1 MRKLDGMILGLI
13 LLNGGV
19 ILAEDIG
26 SSKLS
31 ETVISTEKF
40 GTNILK
46 TAKNITVITKEDIE
60 KSGAKEIEEVL
71 RSVPGVYLTAT
82 NAQDF
87 SNEVILRAQ
96 APGKSGQ
103 NILVLVDGSSINSTT
118 DTGAFDLT
126 LIPIETIERI
136 EVVPNGGNVLYGEGA
151 VGGVI
156 NIITKK
162 PANKKHYEKIGIDR
176 GNFIRNYN
184 VNLGS
189 KLTSNLGAEITYLN
203 KSTDGERHHSE
214 KDLEYVGVKTTY
226 QSNNS
231 DLTLGYRHGKKNSKF
246 SGPVD
251 KKDKRKSNS
260 TTEAEEI
267 QDIFSLNYNLK
278 VNSDLNFIF
287 DGDYKKRTYSSTGVK
302 KINGVDRRVPSTDR
316 DTKTYY
322 LNPQIKYKY
331 LGESYVIIGLDYSKG
346 KSDYQSQSHKST
358 GSSTTNTFTNRESIG
373 TFFTNNIVI
382 DDFLLTQG
390 LRYQKIDYKLDN
402 RNNPKKSFEHS
413 FEENAYELTGTY
425 FINDNFSTYLTYTR
439 AFRAPTAGEAGSWNS
454 VDGKFDVQTSDTIEF
469 GGKGYLN
476 NIYFS
481 TALFH
486 SKTENEIFYLTK
498 ASGETSS
505 NYNFSDPILRTGIE
519 VLSEQYI
526 GKITL
531 KESVSYTKH
540 EVDGGRFDGKK
551 VPGVPNFLASLGVN
565 YEILDKFNIN
575 TTLLYHGSSYAMYDY
590 HNKLGKQG
598 GYSEVNINAN
608 YSLENGIT
616 LYAGVNNI
624 FDKEYYYAKAGL
636 KDDKISYYQGTRRNY
651 YVGFRYEI

>member
-1 MRKLDGMILGLI
+1 MRKLDGMVLGLI

-71 RSVPGVYLTAT
+71 RSVPGVYITGT
-82 NAQDF
+82 SGQDF
-87 SNEVILRAQ
+87 SNEVILRGQ
-96 APGKSGQ
+96 IPGKSGQ

-126 LIPIETIERI
+126 LIPIETVERI

-156 NIITKK
+156 NIITKT
-162 PANKKHYEKIGIDR
+162 PQNKKYYGKLGIER
-176 GNFIRNYN
+176 GNYIRNYN
-184 VNLGS
+184 VNIGS
-189 KLTSNLGAEITYLN
+189 KLTSNIGTEVTYLD
-203 KSTDGERHHSE
+203 KTTDGKKHHSE
-214 KDLEYVGVKTTY
+214 KALEYVGVKTSYKTND
-226 QSNNS
+226 SE
-231 DLTLGYRHGKKNSKF
+231 LLLGYRHGEKNSKF
-246 SGPVD
+246 SGAVD

-267 QDIFSLNYNLK
+267 QDILSLNYNLK
-278 VNSDLNFIF
+278 INDDLNFIF

-302 KINGVDRRVPSTDR
+302 KINGVFKRVPSTDR

-331 LGESYVIIGLDYSKG
+331 LEDSYVVVGLDYSKG

-373 TFFTNNIVI
+373 TFLTNNIVY
-382 DDFLLTQG
+382 DKFLLTQG
-390 LRYQKIDYKLDN
+390 LRYQKIDYKLEN
-402 RNNPKKSFEHS
+402 RNNPTKSFEHS

-425 FINDNFSTYLTYTR
+425 FINNNFSTYLTYTR
-439 AFRAPTAGEAGSWNS
+439 AFRAPTADEAGSWNS
-454 VDGKFDVQTSDTIEF
+454 VNGKFDVQTSDTIEF

-476 NIYFS
+476 DIYFS
-481 TALFH
+481 TAIYH

-498 ASGETSS
+498 SSGETSG
-505 NYNFSDPILRTGIE
+505 NYNFYDPIIRTGIE
-519 VLSEQYI
+519 IFSEQYI
-526 GKITL
+526 KKFTF
-531 KESVSYTKH
+531 KESISYVHH
-540 EVDGGRFDGKK
+540 EIDGGKYDGKK
-551 VPGVPNFLASLGVN
+551 VPGVPNFIASLGVN
-565 YEILDKFNIN
+565 YQIMDKFNIN
-575 TTLLYHGSSYAMYDY
+575 TTLLYRGGSFAMYDY

-598 GYSEVNINAN
+598 GYSEINVNAN

-616 LYAGVNNI
+616 IYAGINNL
-624 FDKEYYYAKAGL
+624 FDKEYYYAKCSTSKEEL
-636 KDDKISYYQGTRRNY
+636 SYYQGTKRNY
-651 YVGFRYEI
+651 YIGFKYEF

>member
-1 MRKLDGMILGLI
+1 MRKLDGMVLGLI

-71 RSVPGVYLTAT
+71 RSVPGVYITGT

-87 SNEVILRAQ
+87 SNEVILRGQ
-96 APGKSGQ
+96 VPGKSGQ

-126 LIPIETIERI
+126 LIPIETVERI

-156 NIITKK
+156 NIITKT
-162 PANKKHYEKIGIDR
+162 PQNKKYYGKLGIER
-176 GNFIRNYN
+176 GNYIRNYN
-184 VNLGS
+184 VNIGS
-189 KLTSNLGAEITYLN
+189 KLSSNIGAEVTYLD
-203 KSTDGERHHSE
+203 KTTDGKKHHSE
-214 KDLEYVGVKTTY
+214 KELEYVGVKTSYKTND
-226 QSNNS
+226 SE
-231 DLTLGYRHGKKNSKF
+231 LLLGYRRGEKNSKF
-246 SGPVD
+246 SGAVD

-267 QDIFSLNYNLK
+267 QDILSLNYNLK
-278 VNSDLNFIF
+278 ITNDLNFIF

-302 KINGVDRRVPSTDR
+302 KINGVSKRVPSTDR

-331 LGESYVIIGLDYSKG
+331 LEDSYVVVGLDYSKG

-358 GSSTTNTFTNRESIG
+358 GSSTTNTFTNRESVG
-373 TFFTNNIVI
+373 AFLTNNMVY
-382 DDFLLTQG
+382 DKFLLTQG
-390 LRYQKIDYKLDN
+390 LRYQKIDYKLEN

-425 FINDNFSTYLTYTR
+425 FINNNFSTYLTYTR
-439 AFRAPTAGEAGSWNS
+439 AFRAPTADEAGSWNS
-454 VDGKFDVQTSDTIEF
+454 VNGKFDVQTSDTIEF

-476 NIYFS
+476 DIYFS
-481 TALFH
+481 TAIYH

-498 ASGETSS
+498 SSGETSG
-505 NYNFSDPILRTGIE
+505 NYNFYDPIIRTGIE
-519 VLSEQYI
+519 ISSEQYI
-526 GKITL
+526 KKFTF
-531 KESVSYTKH
+531 KESISYIHH
-540 EVDGGRFDGKK
+540 EIDGGKYDGKK
-551 VPGVPNFLASLGVN
+551 VPGVPNFIASLGVN
-565 YEILDKFNIN
+565 YEIMDKFNIN
-575 TTLLYHGSSYAMYDY
+575 TTLLYRGGSFAMYDY

-598 GYSEVNINAN
+598 GYSEINVNAN

-616 LYAGVNNI
+616 IYAGINNL
-624 FDKEYYYAKAGL
+624 FDKEYYYAKCSTS
-636 KDDKISYYQGTRRNY
+636 KDEISYFQGTRRNY
-651 YVGFRYEI
+651 YVGFKYEF

>member
-1 MRKLDGMILGLI
+1 MVLGLI

-19 ILAEDIG
+19 ALAENIG
-26 SSKLS
+26 SSKLE

-46 TAKNITVITKEDIE
+46 TAKNITVITSEDIE

-71 RSVPGVYLTAT
+71 RSVPGVYITGT
-82 NAQDF
+82 NGQDF
-87 SNEVILRAQ
+87 SNEVILRGQ
-96 APGKSGQ
+96 IPGKSGQ

-126 LIPIETIERI
+126 LIPIETVERI

-156 NIITKK
+156 NIITKI
-162 PANKKHYEKIGIDR
+162 PQNKKYYGKIGVER
-176 GNFIRNYN
+176 GNYIRNYN
-184 VNLGS
+184 VNVGS
-189 KLTSNLGAEITYLN
+189 KLNSNLGTEITYLN
-203 KSTDGERHHSE
+203 KSTDGKKHHSE
-214 KDLEYVGVKTTY
+214 KDLEYVGVKASYKT
-226 QSNNS
+226 SNS
-231 DLTLGYRHGKKNSKF
+231 ETILGYRHGEKNSKF
-246 SGPVD
+246 SGAVD

-267 QDIFSLNYNLK
+267 QDILSLNYTLE
-278 VNSDLNFIF
+278 VNNDLDFIF
-287 DGDYKKRTYSSTGVK
+287 DGDYKERNYSSTGVK
-302 KINGVDRRVPSTDR
+302 KINGVSRRVPSTDR

-331 LGESYVIIGLDYSKG
+331 LGDSYVVVGMDYSKG

-373 TFFTNNIVI
+373 AFLTNNIVY
-382 DDFLLTQG
+382 DEFLLTQG

-402 RNNPKKSFEHS
+402 KNNPTKSFEHS

-425 FINDNFSTYLTYTR
+425 YVNNNFSTYLTYTR
-439 AFRAPTAGEAGSWNS
+439 AFRAPTADEAGSWNS
-454 VDGKFDVQTSDTIEF
+454 VNGKFDVQTSDTIEL

-481 TALFH
+481 TAIYH

-498 ASGETSS
+498 SSGETSG
-505 NYNFSDPILRTGIE
+505 NYNFYDPIIRTGIE
-519 VLSEQYI
+519 ASSEQYI
-526 GKITL
+526 DKFTL
-531 KESVSYTKH
+531 KENISYIHH
-540 EVDGGRFDGKK
+540 EIDGGKYDGKK
-551 VPGVPNFLASLGVN
+551 VPGVPNFIASLGVN
-565 YEILDKFNIN
+565 YEIMDKFNIN
-575 TTLLYHGSSYAMYDY
+575 TTLLYRGSSFAMYDY

-598 GYSEVNINAN
+598 GYSEVNVNAN

-616 LYAGVNNI
+616 IYAGINNL
-624 FDKEYYYAKAGL
+624 FDKEYYYAKCSTS
-636 KDDKISYYQGTRRNY
+636 KEEISYYQGTRRNY
-651 YVGFRYEI
+651 YIGFKYEF